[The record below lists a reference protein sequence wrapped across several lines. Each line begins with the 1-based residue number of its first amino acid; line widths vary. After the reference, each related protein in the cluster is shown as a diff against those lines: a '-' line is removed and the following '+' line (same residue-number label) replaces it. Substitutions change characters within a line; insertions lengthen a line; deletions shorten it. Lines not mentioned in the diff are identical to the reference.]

1 MRGVE
6 PGGVERERRGSSER
20 EREREREG
28 ECESEPARRVRERAK
43 WPLPT
48 SRWIMVSRRTFCTST
63 SLTLLLLLHL
73 RLLFLLPVPSFLDL
87 SSLSQQRREASRTST
102 CDMISHESHSPL
114 SERYREPVVRNSRYL
129 WLDRANFRPRIYSIL
144 QSMASRSVK
153 LYQVLLR
160 VARLIWTPEGA
171 NVSLGCTELD
181 GSFDDRVSFGVAAWF
196 LFTWF

>member
-6 PGGVERERRGSSER
+6 PGGVEREGGGSSER

-28 ECESEPARRVRERAK
+28 ECESQPARRVRERAK

-73 RLLFLLPVPSFLDL
+73 RLLFLLPVPSFPDL
-87 SSLSQQRREASRTST
+87 SSHSQQRREASRTST

-129 WLDRANFRPRIYSIL
+129 WSDRANFRPRIYSIL

-160 VARLIWTPEGA
+160 VARLI
-171 NVSLGCTELD
+171 
-181 GSFDDRVSFGVAAWF
+181 
-196 LFTWF
+196 